1 MNNQKSS
8 SEKASNTKLFKEAVE
23 LELEFVY
30 ETNDAVF
37 FVTEK
42 EELIYWLIE
51 IFETGEIMIASEDG
65 KVFEKSERLFNL
77 FRLKI

>member
-1 MNNQKSS
+1 MNTQKFT
-8 SEKASNTKLFKEAVE
+8 SEKVSNTKLFKEAVE

-30 ETNDAVF
+30 ETNEAAF
-37 FVTEK
+37 FGTEK
-42 EELIYWLIE
+42 EGVIYWLIE
-51 IFETGEIMIASEDG
+51 VFENGEIMIASEDG